1 MPSQLLAWVVL
12 VLMSAAAASGE
23 EPGWHFSPLAGE
35 GDRAAM
41 GCTIDT
47 TSVSHTCIV
56 VRCADDFSVAL
67 HLHTSRAGGPA
78 GRWELT
84 LDRQSFP
91 VNIVADA
98 TPYGARVEGDATG
111 IIEGIEQGETGY
123 IEPLDGARGNSSRLP
138 LKGSLQTIRQALYFC
153 APRTE
158 VGQETPA
165 GMVAPV
171 PQKRPQTER

>member
-35 GDRAAM
+35 GDRAAL
-41 GCTIDT
+41 GCTVDST
-47 TSVSHTCIV
+47 NVSFTCLA

-84 LDRQSFP
+84 FDRQNFP
-91 VNIVADA
+91 AIAVPD
-98 TPYGARVEGDATG
+98 TSPYGSRLEGDVAG
-111 IIEGIEQGETGY
+111 IIEAIEQGETGY
-123 IEPLDGARGNSSRLP
+123 IEPVDGSRGNSSRLP
-138 LKGSLQTIRQALYFC
+138 LSGSLQAIRQALYFC

-158 VGQETPA
+158 AGQKTPA
-165 GMVAPV
+165 DIVPPV
-171 PQKRPQTER
+171 PRRRPQTDR

>member
-1 MPSQLLAWVVL
+1 MPSRLLAWVVL
-12 VLMSAAAASGE
+12 VLMSTAAAAGE

-41 GCTIDT
+41 GCTLDT
-47 TSVSHTCIV
+47 TSVSYTCLV

-84 LDRQSFP
+84 FDRQTFP
-91 VNIVADA
+91 TIAVPDA
-98 TPYGARVEGDATG
+98 SPYGARIEGDVAG
-111 IIEGIEQGETGY
+111 IIEAIEQGATGY
-123 IEPLDGARGNSSRLP
+123 IEPVEGARGNSSRLP

-158 VGQETPA
+158 AGQETP
-165 GMVAPV
+165 PDIV
-171 PQKRPQTER
+171 PPMPRERPHTER